1 MKALTIH
8 QPYASWIIDG
18 AKWVENR
25 TWATGYRGPLA
36 IHAGLSQVE
45 LRRLHCQ
52 GTYPHGVILGHVQLV
67 ACETLERMR
76 ELAAEFGDDYR
87 LPSEEPHVSRSI
99 IELLEHNHTWGPVCW
114 ILENPV
120 MFREPIPAKG
130 RQGLWEWEAEVA

>member
-8 QPYASWIIDG
+8 QPYASWIVDG

-45 LRRLHCQ
+45 LKRLHCQ
-52 GTYPHGVILGHVQLV
+52 GTYPLGMIVGTVDLV
-67 ACETLERMR
+67 ACESLAKMR
-76 ELAAEFGDDYR
+76 ELAAQHGDDFR
-87 LPSEEPHVSRSI
+87 LPSCEPHVSRGI
-99 IELLEHNHTWGPVCW
+99 VDLLEHNHTWGPVCW

-120 MFREPIPAKG
+120 RFKQPIAAKG
-130 RQGLWEWEAEVA
+130 RQGIWDWDPSQ

>member
-52 GTYPHGVILGHVQLV
+52 GTYPRGVILGHVQLV

-76 ELAAEFGDDYR
+76 ELAAGLTLGCR
-87 LPSEEPHVSRSI
+87 LPCEEPHVSRSI

-120 MFREPIPAKG
+120 RFAKPIPARG
-130 RQGLWEWEAEVA
+130 RQGLWEWEEAA